1 MFKNTL
7 RALISYILI
16 TVISVLMMLSLKKLD
31 NPLVLRI
38 VMIIYSIV
46 ILMLFYL
53 SGFLVNTKYRK
64 NKALKSYNLI
74 IFIGLIIFIASLIL
88 SKFYISLI
96 LSKFYIK
103 AELFTE
109 KYFIFNIMNQA
120 MYLVLK
126 SFFIPVNAITSF
138 IAFLMT
144 KLLYSLGVHSKYKLR
159 K

>member
-1 MFKNTL
+1 
-7 RALISYILI
+7 
-16 TVISVLMMLSLKKLD
+16 MMLSLKKLD
-31 NPLVLRI
+31 NPLILRI

-88 SKFYISLI
+88 SKFYI
-96 LSKFYIK
+96 K

-126 SFFIPVNAITSF
+126 SFFMPVNAITSF
-138 IAFLMT
+138 IAFLLT

>member
-1 MFKNTL
+1 MFKKTL

-38 VMIIYSIV
+38 VMIIYSLV

-53 SGFLVNTKYRK
+53 SGFLVNTRYRK

-74 IFIGLIIFIASLIL
+74 IFIGLIIFIA
-88 SKFYISLI
+88 SLI

>member
-7 RALISYILI
+7 RALFSYILI
-16 TVISVLMMLSLKKLD
+16 MVISVLMMLSLKKLD

-38 VMIIYSIV
+38 VMIIYSLV
-46 ILMLFYL
+46 LLMLFYL
-53 SGFLVNTKYRK
+53 SGFLVNTRYRK

-74 IFIGLIIFIASLIL
+74 IFIGLIIFIA
-88 SKFYISLI
+88 SLI

-138 IAFLMT
+138 IAFLLT

>member
-7 RALISYILI
+7 MALLSYILI

-38 VMIIYSIV
+38 VMIIYSLV
-46 ILMLFYL
+46 ILMLFFL
-53 SGFLVNTKYRK
+53 SGFLVNTRYRK

-74 IFIGLIIFIASLIL
+74 IFIGLIIFIA
-88 SKFYISLI
+88 SLI

-138 IAFLMT
+138 IAFLLT

>member
-1 MFKNTL
+1 MLKNTM

-31 NPLVLRI
+31 NPLILRI
-38 VMIIYSIV
+38 IMIIYSIV

-53 SGFLVNTKYRK
+53 SSFLVNTRYRK
-64 NKALKSYNLI
+64 NKSLKSYNLI
-74 IFIGLIIFIASLIL
+74 IFIGLIIFIA
-88 SKFYISLI
+88 SLI

-138 IAFLMT
+138 IAFLIT

>member
-1 MFKNTL
+1 MFKNTM
-7 RALISYILI
+7 RALITYILI

-38 VMIIYSIV
+38 VMIIYSLV
-46 ILMLFYL
+46 LLMLFYL
-53 SGFLVNTKYRK
+53 SGFLVNTRYRK

-74 IFIGLIIFIASLIL
+74 IFIGLIIFIA
-88 SKFYISLI
+88 SLI

-138 IAFLMT
+138 IAFLLT

>member
-7 RALISYILI
+7 SALISYILI

-38 VMIIYSIV
+38 VMIIYSLV
-46 ILMLFYL
+46 LLMLFYL
-53 SGFLVNTKYRK
+53 SGFLVNTRYRK

-74 IFIGLIIFIASLIL
+74 IFIGLIIFIA
-88 SKFYISLI
+88 SLI

-138 IAFLMT
+138 IAFLLT

>member
-1 MFKNTL
+1 MFKNTM
-7 RALISYILI
+7 RVLISYILI

-31 NPLVLRI
+31 SELVLRI
-38 VMIIYSIV
+38 VMIIYSLV
-46 ILMLFYL
+46 LLMLFYL
-53 SGFLVNTKYRK
+53 SGFLVNTRYRK

-74 IFIGLIIFIASLIL
+74 IFIGLIIFIA
-88 SKFYISLI
+88 SLI

-144 KLLYSLGVHSKYKLR
+144 KLLYSLGVHGKYKLR

>member
-1 MFKNTL
+1 MFKNTM
-7 RALISYILI
+7 RVLISYILI

-38 VMIIYSIV
+38 VMIIYSLV
-46 ILMLFYL
+46 LLMLFYL
-53 SGFLVNTKYRK
+53 SGFLVNTRYRK

-88 SKFYISLI
+88 SKFYI
-96 LSKFYIK
+96 K

-109 KYFIFNIMNQA
+109 RYFIFNIMNQA

>member
-31 NPLVLRI
+31 NPLVLTI
-38 VMIIYSIV
+38 VMIIYSLV
-46 ILMLFYL
+46 LLMLFYL
-53 SGFLVNTKYRK
+53 SGFLVNTRYRK
-64 NKALKSYNLI
+64 NKSLKSYNLI
-74 IFIGLIIFIASLIL
+74 IFIGLIIFIA
-88 SKFYISLI
+88 SLI

-138 IAFLMT
+138 IAFLLT

>member
-1 MFKNTL
+1 MFKNTM

-38 VMIIYSIV
+38 VMIIYSLV

-53 SGFLVNTKYRK
+53 SGFLVNTRYRK

-74 IFIGLIIFIASLIL
+74 IFIGIIIFIA
-88 SKFYISLI
+88 SLI

-138 IAFLMT
+138 IAFLLT

>member
-7 RALISYILI
+7 RALLSYILI

-38 VMIIYSIV
+38 VMIIYSLV
-46 ILMLFYL
+46 LLMLFYL
-53 SGFLVNTKYRK
+53 SGFLVNTRYRK

-74 IFIGLIIFIASLIL
+74 IFIGLIIFIA
-88 SKFYISLI
+88 SLI

-144 KLLYSLGVHSKYKLR
+144 KLLYSLGVHGKYKLR

>member
-38 VMIIYSIV
+38 VMIICSLV
-46 ILMLFYL
+46 LLMLFYL
-53 SGFLVNTKYRK
+53 SGFLVNTRYRK

-74 IFIGLIIFIASLIL
+74 IFIGLIIFIA
-88 SKFYISLI
+88 SLI

-138 IAFLMT
+138 IAFLLT

>member
-7 RALISYILI
+7 RALFSYILI

-38 VMIIYSIV
+38 VMIIYSLV
-46 ILMLFYL
+46 LLMLFYL
-53 SGFLVNTKYRK
+53 SGFLVNTRYRK

-74 IFIGLIIFIASLIL
+74 IFIGLIIFIA
-88 SKFYISLI
+88 SLI

-144 KLLYSLGVHSKYKLR
+144 KLLCSLGVHSKYKLR

>member
-1 MFKNTL
+1 MFKNTM
-7 RALISYILI
+7 RALILYILI

-31 NPLVLRI
+31 NTLVLRI
-38 VMIIYSIV
+38 VMIIYSLV
-46 ILMLFYL
+46 LLMLFYL
-53 SGFLVNTKYRK
+53 SGFLVNTRYRK

-74 IFIGLIIFIASLIL
+74 IFIGLIIFIA
-88 SKFYISLI
+88 SLI

>member
-1 MFKNTL
+1 MFKNTM

-38 VMIIYSIV
+38 VMIIYSLV

-53 SGFLVNTKYRK
+53 SGFLVNTRYRK

-74 IFIGLIIFIASLIL
+74 IFIGLIIFIA
-88 SKFYISLI
+88 SLI

>member
-1 MFKNTL
+1 MFKNAM
-7 RALISYILI
+7 RALLSYILI

-31 NPLVLRI
+31 NPLILRI

-53 SGFLVNTKYRK
+53 SGFLVNTRYRK

-74 IFIGLIIFIASLIL
+74 IFIGLIIFIA
-88 SKFYISLI
+88 SLI

>member
-38 VMIIYSIV
+38 VMIIYSLV
-46 ILMLFYL
+46 LLMLFYL
-53 SGFLVNTKYRK
+53 SGFLVNTRYRK
-64 NKALKSYNLI
+64 NKTLKSYNLI
-74 IFIGLIIFIASLIL
+74 IFIGLIIFIA
-88 SKFYISLI
+88 SLI

>member
-7 RALISYILI
+7 NALLSYILI

-53 SGFLVNTKYRK
+53 SGFLVNTRYKK

-74 IFIGLIIFIASLIL
+74 IFIGLIIFIA
-88 SKFYISLI
+88 SLI

-126 SFFIPVNAITSF
+126 SFFIPVNAITSL
-138 IAFLMT
+138 IAFLLT
-144 KLLYSLGVHSKYKLR
+144 KLLYSLGVTSKYKLR

>member
-7 RALISYILI
+7 RALLSYILI

-38 VMIIYSIV
+38 VMIIYSLV
-46 ILMLFYL
+46 LLMLFYL
-53 SGFLVNTKYRK
+53 AGFLVNTRYRK
-64 NKALKSYNLI
+64 NKVLKSYNLI
-74 IFIGLIIFIASLIL
+74 IFIGIIIFIA
-88 SKFYISLI
+88 SLI

>member
-1 MFKNTL
+1 MFKNTM

-38 VMIIYSIV
+38 VMIIYSLV
-46 ILMLFYL
+46 LLMLFYL

-74 IFIGLIIFIASLIL
+74 IFIGLIIFIA
-88 SKFYISLI
+88 SLI

>member
-7 RALISYILI
+7 RALLSYILI

-53 SGFLVNTKYRK
+53 SGFLVNTRYRK

-74 IFIGLIIFIASLIL
+74 IFIGLIIFIA
-88 SKFYISLI
+88 SLI

>member
-31 NPLVLRI
+31 NTLVLRI
-38 VMIIYSIV
+38 VMIIYSLV
-46 ILMLFYL
+46 LLMLFYL
-53 SGFLVNTKYRK
+53 SGFLVNTRYRK
-64 NKALKSYNLI
+64 NKVLKSYNLI
-74 IFIGLIIFIASLIL
+74 IFIGLIIFIA
-88 SKFYISLI
+88 SLI

-126 SFFIPVNAITSF
+126 SFFIPINAITSF

>member
-31 NPLVLRI
+31 NPLVLTI
-38 VMIIYSIV
+38 VMIIYSLV
-46 ILMLFYL
+46 LLMLFYL
-53 SGFLVNTKYRK
+53 SGFLVNTRYRK

-74 IFIGLIIFIASLIL
+74 IFIGLIIFIA
-88 SKFYISLI
+88 SLI

-138 IAFLMT
+138 IAFLLT

>member
-1 MFKNTL
+1 MFKNTM

-16 TVISVLMMLSLKKLD
+16 TVISVLMMLSLKRLD
-31 NPLVLRI
+31 SELVLRI
-38 VMIIYSIV
+38 VMIIYSLV
-46 ILMLFYL
+46 LLMLFYL
-53 SGFLVNTKYRK
+53 SGFLVNTRYRK

-88 SKFYISLI
+88 SKFYIN
-96 LSKFYIK
+96 

-138 IAFLMT
+138 IAFLLT

>member
-7 RALISYILI
+7 RTLLSYILI

-31 NPLVLRI
+31 NPLILRI

-88 SKFYISLI
+88 SKFYI
-96 LSKFYIK
+96 K

-138 IAFLMT
+138 IAFLIT

>member
-38 VMIIYSIV
+38 VMIICSLV
-46 ILMLFYL
+46 LLMLFYL
-53 SGFLVNTKYRK
+53 SGFLVNTRYRK

-74 IFIGLIIFIASLIL
+74 IFIGLIIFIA
-88 SKFYISLI
+88 SLI

-138 IAFLMT
+138 IAFLIT

>member
-7 RALISYILI
+7 NALLSYILI

-53 SGFLVNTKYRK
+53 SGFLVSTRYKK
-64 NKALKSYNLI
+64 NKSLKSYNLI
-74 IFIGLIIFIASLIL
+74 IFIGLIIFIA
-88 SKFYISLI
+88 SLI

-138 IAFLMT
+138 IAFLLT
-144 KLLYSLGVHSKYKLR
+144 KLLYSLGVNSKYKLR

>member
-38 VMIIYSIV
+38 VMIIYSLV
-46 ILMLFYL
+46 LLMLFYL
-53 SGFLVNTKYRK
+53 SGFLANTRYRK

-74 IFIGLIIFIASLIL
+74 IFIGLIIFIA
-88 SKFYISLI
+88 SLI

-144 KLLYSLGVHSKYKLR
+144 KLLCSLGVHSKYKLR

>member
-7 RALISYILI
+7 RALLSYILI

-31 NPLVLRI
+31 NPLILRI

-64 NKALKSYNLI
+64 NKALKFYNLI
-74 IFIGLIIFIASLIL
+74 IFIGLIIFIA
-88 SKFYISLI
+88 SLI

-138 IAFLMT
+138 IAFLLT

>member
-7 RALISYILI
+7 RALLSYILI

-31 NPLVLRI
+31 SELVLRI
-38 VMIIYSIV
+38 VMIIYSLV
-46 ILMLFYL
+46 LLMLFYL
-53 SGFLVNTKYRK
+53 SGFLVNTRYRK

-74 IFIGLIIFIASLIL
+74 IFIGLIIFIA
-88 SKFYISLI
+88 SLI

>member
-38 VMIIYSIV
+38 VMIIYSLV

-88 SKFYISLI
+88 SKFYI
-96 LSKFYIK
+96 K

-126 SFFIPVNAITSF
+126 SFFMPVNAITSF

>member
-16 TVISVLMMLSLKKLD
+16 TVVSVLMMLSLKKLD

-38 VMIIYSIV
+38 VMIIYSLV
-46 ILMLFYL
+46 LLMLFYL
-53 SGFLVNTKYRK
+53 SGFLVNTRYRK
-64 NKALKSYNLI
+64 NKSLKSYNLI
-74 IFIGLIIFIASLIL
+74 IFIGLIIFIA
-88 SKFYISLI
+88 SLI

-126 SFFIPVNAITSF
+126 SFFVPVNAITSF
-138 IAFLMT
+138 IAFLLT
-144 KLLYSLGVHSKYKLR
+144 KLLYSLGVNSKYKLR

>member
-38 VMIIYSIV
+38 VMIIYSLV
-46 ILMLFYL
+46 LLMLFYL
-53 SGFLVNTKYRK
+53 SGFLVNTRYRK

-74 IFIGLIIFIASLIL
+74 IFIGLIIFIA
-88 SKFYISLI
+88 SLI

-138 IAFLMT
+138 IAFLLT
-144 KLLYSLGVHSKYKLR
+144 KLLYSLGVNSKYKLR

>member
-31 NPLVLRI
+31 NPLILRI

-74 IFIGLIIFIASLIL
+74 IFIGLIIFIA
-88 SKFYISLI
+88 SLI

>member
-1 MFKNTL
+1 MFKNTM
-7 RALISYILI
+7 RALLSYILI

-38 VMIIYSIV
+38 VMIIYSLV
-46 ILMLFYL
+46 LLMLFYL
-53 SGFLVNTKYRK
+53 SGFLVNTRYRK

-74 IFIGLIIFIASLIL
+74 IFIGLIIFIA
-88 SKFYISLI
+88 SLI

>member
-7 RALISYILI
+7 RALLSYILI

-38 VMIIYSIV
+38 VMIIYSLV
-46 ILMLFYL
+46 LLMLFYL
-53 SGFLVNTKYRK
+53 SGFLVNTRYRR

-74 IFIGLIIFIASLIL
+74 IFIGLIIFIA
-88 SKFYISLI
+88 SLI

-138 IAFLMT
+138 IAFLLT

>member
-1 MFKNTL
+1 MFKNTM
-7 RALISYILI
+7 RALISYIVI

-38 VMIIYSIV
+38 VMIIYSLV
-46 ILMLFYL
+46 LLMLFYL
-53 SGFLVNTKYRK
+53 SGFLVNTRYRK

-74 IFIGLIIFIASLIL
+74 IFIGLIIFIA
-88 SKFYISLI
+88 SLI